1 MSFSFQKTFTLL
13 VGLCVLLLG
22 GWVMNLL
29 KLIASADLHSHAGMT
44 LARVVGVF
52 LVPVGGI
59 LGFF

>member
-1 MSFSFQKTFTLL
+1 MRFSFQKTFTLL
-13 VGLCVLLLG
+13 VRLCVLLLG

-29 KLIASADLHSHAGMT
+29 KLIASGDLDSHAGMT

>member
-1 MSFSFQKTFTLL
+1 MRFSFQKTFTLM

-29 KLIASADLHSHAGMT
+29 KLIASGDLDSHAGMT

>member
-1 MSFSFQKTFTLL
+1 MRFSFQKTFALM

-29 KLIASADLHSHAGMT
+29 KLIASGDLHSHAGIT
-44 LARVVGVF
+44 LACVVGVF

>member
-1 MSFSFQKTFTLL
+1 MRFSFQKTFTLL

-29 KLIASADLHSHAGMT
+29 KLIASGDLDSHAGMT